1 MQITSCYNGGS
12 ALVCSAAQD
21 YCNNNILEPLVGDWD
36 VYYILTADPDPY
48 PPDISGYMYQIQTTV
63 GAGTVWQE
71 ISEDVYD
78 NFAETGDWMH
88 SSRPDLESV
97 INAGVSL

>member
-12 ALVCSAAQD
+12 TSVCSAAQN
-21 YCNNNILEPLVGDWD
+21 YCNTNILIPLVGVWD
-36 VYYILTADPDPY
+36 LYYILTADPDPY
-48 PPDISGYMYQIQTTV
+48 PPDITGYLNQIQATI
-63 GAGTVWQE
+63 GAEIPWQE
-71 ISEDVYD
+71 LSNDVYS

-88 SSRPDLESV
+88 NSRPDLESV